1 MFVLVYHWLPLATI
15 DLVDVNRHI
24 LSSYTHCGW
33 LIILE
38 LQRAINVCPWLPL
51 VAPSNH

>member
-24 LSSYTHCGW
+24 LSSYTHCGVVDNFRTSKGYQC
-33 LIILE
+33 LSLVTIG
-38 LQRAINVCPWLPL
+38 CP
-51 VAPSNH
+51 